1 MSDSENFDTQK
12 DINRYL
18 SQQGR
23 APQSHMDW
31 ETWRKVGQPG
41 TYQAPPGSPSKF
53 RGVYGGGGGPNYN
66 VDTNHYNMFSDLNET
81 IEKTVGSVG
90 MWAAK
95 KYKGSRDGKM
105 DKDKSGSTASSR
117 NGSDM
122 ADDDGSMGPPVA
134 GGGRSQNASITSP
147 ANSRGMR
154 RGRRGDFSGALASH
168 GITMV
173 QGNDNFGTVYGNIGG
188 ANVGNGDYDASFQ
201 SKNSGGRQTAF
212 SGNNSTFG
220 GGSPTPPV
228 NPTTP
233 TPPPPPPTPPIGPNP
248 PPTPPVGPTPPI
260 GPGTPPK
267 TPKTYVTDEDWE
279 GIKRPP
285 LTPTPPPQIGA
296 PPVGPQTP
304 VAGPQRPGTP
314 AIGPGPQPAGAVE
327 SGIKG
332 ELEGG
337 PSQKTLD
344 KGDKI
349 YGLARDPNTTP
360 GERLNAQD
368 KWHGLGF
375 QGPFPSETSPG
386 PQAPAPGNFKP
397 QNDYM
402 GIPTGASPSMNAR
415 AGAKVKG
422 DQASALPQFA
432 RMAQAS
438 FAGGQPSAVQKSAG
452 ANSKPAPAKKAAAPK
467 AKAEAVEG
475 PKSVASRTPGKEV
488 KTGVTPGRTPSKG
501 AVKTAETPP
510 KAVAKKAAKSKETK

>member
-1 MSDSENFDTQK
+1 MPDSQNFNTNK

-41 TYQAPPGSPSKF
+41 TYQAPPGSPSTF
-53 RGVYGGGGGPNYN
+53 EGVRGGGGGPNYN

-90 MWAAK
+90 EWAAK
-95 KYKGSRDGKM
+95 KYKDSRDGKM

-122 ADDDGSMGPPVA
+122 ADDDGSMGPSMA

-147 ANSRGMR
+147 ATSRGMR

-173 QGNDNFGTVYGNIGG
+173 QGNDNYGTVYGNMGG

-228 NPTTP
+228 NPT
-233 TPPPPPPTPPIGPNP
+233 PPLPPPT
-248 PPTPPVGPTPPI
+248 PPTPPVGPGTPPQPPYRTPPPPPI
-260 GPGTPPK
+260 KTPPLPPIKMQPPGTP
-267 TPKTYVTDEDWE
+267 TPN
-279 GIKRPP
+279 G
-285 LTPTPPPQIGA
+285 PPQIGA

-304 VAGPQRPGTP
+304 VAGPQQPGRP
-314 AIGPGPQPAGAVE
+314 AIGAGPQPAGALGPGNGQGNKNNEIE
-327 SGIKG
+327 S
-332 ELEGG
+332 
-337 PSQKTLD
+337 
-344 KGDKI
+344 KI
-349 YGLARDPNTTP
+349 TGLATGGATQ
-360 GERLNAQD
+360 GERDAAGTALNNRGIQSNVNPANQRGAGD
-368 KWHGLGF
+368 TAPPMLG
-375 QGPFPSETSPG
+375 GYENMEESG
-386 PQAPAPGNFKP
+386 PQAPAPGKFKP

-422 DQASALPQFA
+422 DQTGALPQFA
-432 RMAQAS
+432 RMSQAS

-467 AKAEAVEG
+467 AAAKTVEG
-475 PKSVASRTPGKEV
+475 PKSVAS
-488 KTGVTPGRTPSKG
+488 
-501 AVKTAETPP
+501 
-510 KAVAKKAAKSKETK
+510 KAPAKKAAKSKETK

>member
-1 MSDSENFDTQK
+1 MPDSQDFNSNK

-41 TYQAPPGSPSKF
+41 TYQAPPGSPSRF
-53 RGVYGGGGGPNYN
+53 RGVYGGGGGPNYDSG
-66 VDTNHYNMFSDLNET
+66 VNHYNMFSGLNEN

-90 MWAAK
+90 MWAANK
-95 KYKGSRDGKM
+95 LKGSRDDKM

-122 ADDDGSMGPPVA
+122 ADDDGSMGPSMA

-154 RGRRGDFSGALASH
+154 RGRRGDFSGALAAH
-168 GITMV
+168 NITMV
-173 QGNDNFGTVYGNIGG
+173 QGNDNYGTVNGNMGG
-188 ANVGNGDYDASFQ
+188 ANVGNGDYDNSFQ

-212 SGNNSTFG
+212 SGNNNTFG

-228 NPTTP
+228 GPTTP
-233 TPPPPPPTPPIGPNP
+233 TPPPPPPTPPVSPTPPPTPPVGPTP

-260 GPGTPPK
+260 YRTPPPPPFPPGPKPIKMQPPGT
-267 TPKTYVTDEDWE
+267 
-279 GIKRPP
+279 
-285 LTPTPPPQIGA
+285 PPQIGA

-304 VAGPQRPGTP
+304 VSGPQRPGTP
-314 AIGPGPQPAGAVE
+314 AIGPGPQPAGQLE
-327 SGIKG
+327 EGKG
-332 ELEGG
+332 PKAPQPGLLAHANDKNGG
-337 PSQKTLD
+337 PESDTARQKLT
-344 KGDKI
+344 
-349 YGLARDPNTTP
+349 
-360 GERLNAQD
+360 E
-368 KWHGLGF
+368 
-375 QGPFPSETSPG
+375 QGVNGPWRSETTG
-386 PQAPAPGNFKP
+386 PQAPAPGKFKP

-402 GIPTGASPSMNAR
+402 GIPTGASPSMTAR

-422 DQASALPQFA
+422 DQTGALPQFA
-432 RMAQAS
+432 RMSQAS

-467 AKAEAVEG
+467 AKTETVEG
-475 PKSVASRTPGKEV
+475 PKSVASKTP
-488 KTGVTPGRTPSKG
+488 
-501 AVKTAETPP
+501 
-510 KAVAKKAAKSKETK
+510 AKKAAAKTKEKK